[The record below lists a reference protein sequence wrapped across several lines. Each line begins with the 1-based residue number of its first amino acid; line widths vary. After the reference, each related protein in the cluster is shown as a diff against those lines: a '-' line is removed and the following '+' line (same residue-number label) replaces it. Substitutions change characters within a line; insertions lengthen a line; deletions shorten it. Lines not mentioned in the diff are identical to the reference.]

1 MQGGTMKLSSEARVG
16 VLVTASFSLFILTV
30 ALLSNISMSRSGY
43 SVRVYFSFLNDL
55 RSGAPVKIGGG
66 VKIGEVKDIKQSS
79 EQTEVVLFI
88 ENKYKLPKSTSFAIF
103 STGIIGEKYI
113 NVIVPAIR
121 SEEGY
126 IADGELRY
134 GIDPASFD
142 RMMQTFQSFMQDKDG
157 GEILA
162 RIFQNSNKFVGNLN
176 GMVDEN
182 RYDVKR
188 TVLMAKSVVEDMSV
202 QMNTLMIQLNA
213 LTKNAAD
220 LSEKNKEDIS
230 IAARNISE
238 TSASLNKI
246 AFRLESGRGTLG
258 KLMTDEEVYNNLRE
272 ASIYAK
278 DLFKQLQKDPSNLFY
293 GPKK

>member
-1 MQGGTMKLSSEARVG
+1 MKLSSEARVG
-16 VLVTASFSLFILTV
+16 ILVTASFSLFILTV
-30 ALLSNISMSRSGY
+30 ALLSNFSLSRSGY

-55 RSGAPVKIGGG
+55 KVGAPVKIGGG
-66 VKIGEVKDIKQSS
+66 VKIGEVREIKQSS
-79 EQTEVVLFI
+79 EQTEVILWV

-113 NVIVPAIR
+113 NVIVPALR
-121 SEEGY
+121 SDDGY
-126 IADGELRY
+126 IADGEMRY

-176 GMVDEN
+176 GMVEEN

-188 TVLMAKSVVEDMSV
+188 SVLMAKSTIEQLSV
-202 QMNTLMIQLNA
+202 QMNTMMTQLNTI
-213 LTKNAAD
+213 TKNAAD
-220 LSEKNKEDIS
+220 LSEKNKEDLS
-230 IAARNISE
+230 IAARNLSE
-238 TSASLNKI
+238 TSVSLNKI
-246 AFRLESGRGTLG
+246 TYRLENGRGTIG
-258 KLMTDEEVYNNLRE
+258 KLLTDEEIYNNLRE
-272 ASIYAK
+272 TSIYAR

-293 GPKK
+293 GTKK

>member
-1 MQGGTMKLSSEARVG
+1 
-16 VLVTASFSLFILTV
+16 LTV
-30 ALLSNISMSRSGY
+30 ALLSNFSLSRSGY

-55 RSGAPVKIGGG
+55 RAGAPVKIGGG
-66 VKIGEVKDIKQSS
+66 VKIGEVREIKQSS
-79 EQTEVVLFI
+79 EQTEVILWV

-103 STGIIGEKYI
+103 STGIIGEKYV
-113 NVIVPAIR
+113 NVIVPALR
-121 SEEGY
+121 SDEGY
-126 IADGELRY
+126 IADGEVRY

-162 RIFQNSNKFVGNLN
+162 HIFQNSNKFVGNLN
-176 GMVDEN
+176 GMVEEN

-188 TVLMAKSVVEDMSV
+188 SVLMAKSSIEQLSV
-202 QMNTLMIQLNA
+202 QLNTMMTQLNT

-220 LSEKNKEDIS
+220 LSEKNKEDLS
-230 IAARNISE
+230 IAARNLSE

-246 AFRLESGRGTLG
+246 TFRLENGRGTLG
-258 KLMTDEEVYNNLRE
+258 KLLTDEEVYNNIRE
-272 ASIYAK
+272 TSIYAR

-293 GPKK
+293 GTKK